1 MVSPHPPLV
10 IVKADRWFGL
20 DCQLSCIPRL
30 ASLSFMKCE
39 SSHVLGV
46 MINLDNCTQLTLAV
60 KAINGRIKY
69 FSKLCLSAPASSMS
83 RSQTR
88 GRDQRGVTSA
98 ASLDASCSS
107 LFSSLLFSL
116 EVFFCCCCC
125 FFSHPRNF
133 QYCFPVGVIRPRKL
147 PDDSGGFPEGAVI
160 NVFDGEV
167 RW

>member
-1 MVSPHPPLV
+1 MTPWYKSDSMVSPHPPLV

-30 ASLSFMKCE
+30 PSLSFMKCE

-46 MINLDNCTQLTLAV
+46 IINLDNCTQLTLAV

-116 EVFFCCCCC
+116 EVFFLLLWLL
-125 FFSHPRNF
+125 FSSEE
-133 QYCFPVGVIRPRKL
+133 L
-147 PDDSGGFPEGAVI
+147 PILFSSWGDQASEAA
-160 NVFDGEV
+160 
-167 RW
+167 